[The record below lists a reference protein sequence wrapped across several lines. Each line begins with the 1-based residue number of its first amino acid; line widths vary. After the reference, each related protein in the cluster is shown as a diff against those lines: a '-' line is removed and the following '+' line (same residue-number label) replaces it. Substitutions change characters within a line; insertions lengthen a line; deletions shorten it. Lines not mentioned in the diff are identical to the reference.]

1 MTQATAIGATIGVEE
16 LERDPYPAYARL
28 RADEPVSWV
37 ESVGLWLVTRWD
49 DVSHVIKTPDVFTAE
64 TEPSTLNR
72 TFGKNLLG
80 SEGAYHQRIR
90 SIIQPWFRNQA
101 IGHYPAEVIAP
112 IANELI
118 DSVASKGEL

>member
-1 MTQATAIGATIGVEE
+1 MSQATAIGSSIGVEE
-16 LERDPYPAYARL
+16 LERDPYPAYERL

-49 DVSHVIKTPDVFTAE
+49 DVNHVVKTPDVFTAE

-90 SIIQPWFRNQA
+90 SVIQPGGSVRDD
-101 IGHYPAEVIAP
+101 EVIAAADEHG
-112 IANELI
+112 IAMVFTGRRLFRH
-118 DSVASKGEL
+118 